1 MTAGIE
7 VQVRKIRSIGP
18 DIIKE
23 LIKKHYVMGI
33 ITAHRL
39 PRLEVSPHA
48 PEPEVLPGVFKL
60 TPYAEESAGHIKLI
74 GIQAELFP
82 QDFKRVDSTVR
93 RWGLKL
99 VVQKAGVG
107 FFEIEGVA
115 VVSDGYVTRTEE
127 LMEFFNKS
135 PIVIEILFVA
145 GEVGQCFNNDP
156 LLVRPTIGEA

>member
-1 MTAGIE
+1 MAAGIE

-18 DIIKE
+18 DIIKKF
-23 LIKKHYVMGI
+23 IKQHYVMGI
-33 ITAHRL
+33 ITAHSL
-39 PRLEVSPHA
+39 PGFGITPHA
-48 PEPEVLPGVFKL
+48 PEPEVLPGVWKL
-60 TPYAEESAGHIKLI
+60 SPYSQESAGGIKLI

-82 QDFKRVDSTVR
+82 QDFKRVYGAER

-107 FFEIEGVA
+107 FFEIEGIA

-145 GEVGQCFNNDP
+145 GEVGQRLNND
-156 LLVRPTIGEA
+156 LALVRPAVGEA